1 LPASEESNATSRN
14 WIDDG
19 PAPDRGLLAAE
30 TGARVEAALARLPE
44 RQREAIV
51 LCHYQEL
58 GNIEAAAL
66 MEISVEA
73 LESLLSR
80 GRRALRTA
88 LADIAPHSGVARDG
102 RQGMRGR
109 AAERAERLW
118 RGTR

>member
-1 LPASEESNATSRN
+1 MGME
-14 WIDDG
+14 IKDQ
-19 PAPDRGLLAAE
+19 
-30 TGARVEAALARLPE
+30 VEAAIAKLPE

-80 GRRALRTA
+80 GRRALRLLLNPLNDRRLEG
-88 LADIAPHSGVARDG
+88 LA
-102 RQGMRGR
+102 
-109 AAERAERLW
+109 
-118 RGTR
+118 

>member
-1 LPASEESNATSRN
+1 MGME
-14 WIDDG
+14 IKDQ
-19 PAPDRGLLAAE
+19 
-30 TGARVEAALARLPE
+30 VEAAIARLPE

-80 GRRALRTA
+80 GRRALRLLLNPLNDRRLEG
-88 LADIAPHSGVARDG
+88 LA
-102 RQGMRGR
+102 
-109 AAERAERLW
+109 
-118 RGTR
+118 